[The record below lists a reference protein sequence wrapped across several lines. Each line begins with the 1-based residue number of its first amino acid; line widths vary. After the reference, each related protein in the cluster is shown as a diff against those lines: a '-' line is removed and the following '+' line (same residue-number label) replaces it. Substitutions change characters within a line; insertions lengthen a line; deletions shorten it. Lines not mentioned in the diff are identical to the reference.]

1 MTLIAL
7 QFWQQRLLEAHNRG
21 LALAVAELH
30 GALSSID
37 DPQRATSILQA
48 FDRSNQSR
56 FREEHADV
64 TVFFQ
69 VWDGRDGRVVFGP
82 LRDLR
87 LGDLEAGYSK
97 RSIAGRPY
105 YIYFQS
111 YERWGIAVG
120 QARVSA
126 SWLLK
131 RLNDDITMY
140 VLIAFPIVLF
150 PGWLAL
156 RVGLR
161 PLRDL
166 ARDIGNRTPDD
177 LAPVEITGQHAELNL
192 LADAF
197 NQQLARV
204 RRLIAREREFVQDA
218 AHELRTPMAVIAVNA
233 HAVAN
238 ARTAEERA
246 AAEARLHSGLSRTS
260 HLIEQL
266 LVLARLDV
274 AGRSDMALRDVVSL
288 VKDDLA
294 RAGPSAVTKD
304 IELSLEAPDSL
315 NAPVEI
321 HTLSSIVGNLVENA
335 LRYGHNGGRVAVILE
350 ANKEGWSLR
359 VEDDGIGIPV
369 ADRARVFER
378 FYRGDHYEVPGTG
391 LGLAIVQ
398 TAAARLGGTV
408 SVGDGLGGRG
418 CGFKVQF
425 SRARVRELPAAAAA
439 TVVPAL
445 EAFVESH

>member
-21 LALAVAELH
+21 LARAVAGLH
-30 GALSSID
+30 GALGGID
-37 DPQRATSILQA
+37 DPQRATNILQA
-48 FDRSNQSR
+48 FDRSNQSQ

-64 TVFFQ
+64 TAFFQ
-69 VWDGRDGRVVFGP
+69 VWDRRDGRVVFGP

-87 LGDLEAGYSK
+87 LGDLAAGYSK
-97 RSIAGRPY
+97 RTIAGSPY
-105 YIYFQS
+105 YIYFQCD
-111 YERWGIAVG
+111 ERWGIAVW

-131 RLNDDITMY
+131 RLNDDTTMY
-140 VLIAFPIVLF
+140 VLISLPILLF
-150 PGWLAL
+150 PCWLAL

-166 ARDIGNRTPDD
+166 ANDIGNRAPDD
-177 LAPVEITGQHAELNL
+177 LGSVAITGQHAELNL
-192 LADAF
+192 LANAF

-233 HAVAN
+233 HAVAD

-246 AAEARLHSGLSRTS
+246 AAEARLHSGLSRAS
-260 HLIEQL
+260 HMIEQL

-274 AGRSDMALRDVVSL
+274 AGRTDMALRDVVSL
-288 VKDDLA
+288 VKNDLA
-294 RAGPSAVTKD
+294 RAGHSAVTRD
-304 IELSLEAPDSL
+304 IELSLEAPDCL
-315 NAPVEI
+315 EAPVEI

-335 LRYGHNGGRVAVILE
+335 LRYGRRGGRVVVTLE
-350 ANKEGWSLR
+350 ANQEGWSLR

-398 TAAARLGGTV
+398 TAAARLGGIV

-425 SRARVRELPAAAAA
+425 VRARVRELPAGAAA

-445 EAFVESH
+445 D